1 MPDPSMDTPADQ
13 LVSEAK
19 SRGGVWLNLDGSY
32 IIDRLEDLD
41 PSSLTGPD
49 RLSFV
54 RWRRRHA
61 GGIEVEWDSLP
72 VLAKLNEQGVPVV
85 EVGGAEWA
93 VALRF
98 QKDGTTEDENR
109 QELVQFIR
117 DRERRQR
124 DLHQQERVRHQDG
137 FMSVPSETAQLMSG
151 SSSLGAKAKRTVP
164 DGVRVERVDRGTGLP
179 MAKRV
184 TSQRVTVELDPQ
196 TIAAALDRPGR
207 RRRKLKTAALQ
218 FPLPHLGRAEGLADE
233 LPGLVLK
240 TLQVFDTDCMLT
252 LLAGMHHALR
262 GDGAFPAAP
271 SVIGRERGMIGK
283 SGKLDQARRRV
294 LEGHLDTLTRVQLLV
309 TPYGSS
315 DTEDRIPLLVPAGT
329 RRIRGK
335 GEVQLLGLAPQIS
348 HRMRTGRCLLMDRR
362 ILAADPQRQEWPLRI
377 YWQVFTQLNLN
388 WVGQR
393 LFEVGQMSMR
403 LLDLLERA
411 GLDWRAVQQDRGTAG
426 LFQRVQQAFN
436 ELERWRDG
444 GPLLH
449 AELQLGPTE
458 DLREAVVVVTPPAP
472 MAAQLTGTRTLAV
485 AARDQPKALP
495 AGTAK
500 GRKRKT
506 KRA

>member
-1 MPDPSMDTPADQ
+1 MADPRMKTEQ
-13 LVSEAK
+13 LESEAK
-19 SRGGVWLNLDGSY
+19 RRGGVWLMPDGAY

-54 RWRRRHA
+54 AWRRHDA
-61 GGIEVEWDSLP
+61 GGVEVEWESLP
-72 VLAKLNEQGVPVV
+72 VLATLNEQGVPVV
-85 EVGGAEWA
+85 EVGGNEWK
-93 VALRF
+93 VTLRF
-98 QKDGTTEDENR
+98 QKEGTTEDENR
-109 QELVQFIR
+109 QKLVQFIK

-151 SSSLGAKAKRTVP
+151 SSSQSAKAKRTLP
-164 DGVRVERVDRGTGLP
+164 DRLRVEDVGSGTGLP

-207 RRRKLKTAALQ
+207 RRRKLKTASLQ
-218 FPLPHLGRAEGLADE
+218 FPLPHLGRAEGLEEE
-233 LPGLVLK
+233 LPGLVLR
-240 TLQVFDTDCMLT
+240 TLQAFDTDCMLT

-271 SVIGRERGMIGK
+271 SVIGRERGMIGT
-283 SGKLDQARRRV
+283 SGKLDRSRRHA
-294 LEGHLDTLTRVQLLV
+294 LQGHLDTLTRVQLLV
-309 TPYGSS
+309 TPYG
-315 DTEDRIPLLVPAGT
+315 DTEDQIPLLVPAGK

-362 ILAADPQRQEWPLRI
+362 ILAADPQRQEWPLRV

-393 LFEVGQMSMR
+393 LFEVGQMRMR

-411 GLDWRAVQQDRGTAG
+411 GLDWRSVQRDRGTAG
-426 LFQRVQQAFN
+426 LVQRVQQTFT

-449 AELQLGPTE
+449 AELQLEPSDE
-458 DLREAVVVVTPPAP
+458 LRQAVVVVKPPAA
-472 MAAQLTGTRTLAV
+472 MAAQLTGSRTLAV
-485 AARDQPKALP
+485 AARDRPKVVP
-495 AGTAK
+495 AGAAK
-500 GRKRKT
+500 VRKRKT